1 MPRLLRHDFVDEP
14 ATNRPVGMHEMIVTV
29 VAVDV
34 TVVHDVFVDEIVL
47 NKKKNLG
54 SRCPGCLTC
63 LTSFNVK

>member
-1 MPRLLRHDFVDEP
+1 MPRLLRHDLVEDP
-14 ATNRPVGMHEMIVTV
+14 TANSAVGMQEIIVTV

-34 TVVHDVFVDEIVL
+34 TVVHVVFVDEIVL

-63 LTSFNVK
+63 LISFNVK